1 MPDIARWKIRCEI
14 AERLGADIEAVEEF
28 IHSGFAFA
36 GLAADYQEAYTM
48 RIEDSP
54 SLLLNQGRQR
64 LYGNVGF
71 HVI

>member
-14 AERLGADIEAVEEF
+14 AERFGADIEAVEEF
-28 IHSGFAFA
+28 IHNGFAFA
-36 GLAADYQEAYTM
+36 RLAADYQEAYTM